1 MTKVYTKWNGVDP
14 KYFTKFFPGRKVKL
28 RKTRRFGEAIHK
40 FSQIIRR
47 GILDSE
53 EKEYL
58 PSKDKGYVKS
68 YLNAE
73 RYLSIRV
80 KTHGLF

>member
-1 MTKVYTKWNGVDP
+1 MY
-14 KYFTKFFPGRKVKL
+14 GRKVKL

-58 PSKDKGYVKS
+58 PSKEKGYVKS
-68 YLNAE
+68 YLNFRE
-73 RYLSIRV
+73 IPFLIKGPENIKYISHLLSELSIGE
-80 KTHGLF
+80 T